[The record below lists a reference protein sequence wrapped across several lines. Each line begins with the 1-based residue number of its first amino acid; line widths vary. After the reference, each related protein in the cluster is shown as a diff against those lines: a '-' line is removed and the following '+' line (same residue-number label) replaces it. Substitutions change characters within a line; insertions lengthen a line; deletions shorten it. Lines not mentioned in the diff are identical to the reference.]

1 MKSWKSLIIPFIIM
15 VVLII
20 GVAVYFAFSGSQP
33 LDTTQSA
40 SYVNA
45 LYVGASDVKSLT
57 VTSSDPSFPE
67 VRIDVSKNDDD
78 TLSYDYN
85 GTDVD
90 PDNKIGKKGSADY
103 TNSYGA
109 SLIGNTGDL
118 YGSGED

>member
-1 MKSWKSLIIPFIIM
+1 MACATANNPIDDDMDLE
-15 VVLII
+15 VLLNSTDE
-20 GVAVYFAFSGSQP
+20 VKKAVYSG
-33 LDTTQSA
+33 
-40 SYVNA
+40 
-45 LYVGASDVKSLT
+45 
-57 VTSSDPSFPE
+57 
-67 VRIDVSKNDDD
+67 
-78 TLSYDYN
+78 